1 VNTSRSR
8 VTVVGVLIATL
19 MLALQIV
26 PVAAANPGFGAQLNR
41 FSQPSNAEFGRR
53 CSQGTVIRFGKAC
66 TWVAKDAFHNGNKF
80 KAPKNGRIGKVKLVS
95 CVKGSF
101 KLQLARVQRATNK
114 SRVVRSGPYIQY
126 KADPRQVDGDGDTY
140 CGGEDGDD
148 FRVQTFKVNVPV
160 KKGEYIAI
168 KTKKTGTLNCSGGNG
183 TLVHAP
189 VLPVGGIIK
198 KAKDTMS
205 CSMLVRLVYK

>member
-1 VNTSRSR
+1 VNKGRSG
-8 VTVVGVLIATL
+8 VTIAGVLIAML
-19 MLALQIV
+19 MLALQV
-26 PVAAANPGFGAQLNR
+26 APVAAAKPGFGASLNK
-41 FSQPSNAEFGRR
+41 FSQPSNAESGRK
-53 CSQGTVIRFGKAC
+53 CSQGTVIGFGKTC
-66 TWVAKDAFHNGNKF
+66 TWVAKNAYHNGNKF

-101 KLQLARVQRATNK
+101 KLQLARVQRAANK
-114 SRVVRSGPYIQY
+114 SRIVRSGPYIRYQ
-126 KADPRQVDGDGDTY
+126 ADPRQIDGDSETY
-140 CGGEDGDD
+140 CGGESGDD
-148 FRVQTFKVNVPV
+148 FRVQTIKVNVPV

-168 KTKKTGTLNCSGGNG
+168 KAKKTGTLNCSGGNG

>member
-1 VNTSRSR
+1 VRNKTTTGIIG
-8 VTVVGVLIATL
+8 VMVATMVMVGAAT
-19 MLALQIV
+19 
-26 PVAAANPGFGAQLNR
+26 PVAAGKPAFGAKLSKN
-41 FSQPSNAEFGRR
+41 SQPSNAESGRK
-53 CSQGTVIRFGKAC
+53 CSQGTVIGSGKTC
-66 TWVAKDAFHNGNKF
+66 TWVAKDAFQNGNKY

-189 VLPVGGIIK
+189 FLPVGGIIK